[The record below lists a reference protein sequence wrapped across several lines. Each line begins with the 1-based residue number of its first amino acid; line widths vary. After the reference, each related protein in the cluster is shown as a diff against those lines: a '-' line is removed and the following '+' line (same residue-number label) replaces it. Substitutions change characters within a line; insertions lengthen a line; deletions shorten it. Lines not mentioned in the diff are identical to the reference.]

1 MLEDGAKSFVLD
13 KDGCWKGVTSYWLKP
28 GHFVL
33 AKLCYRPRFLV
44 GAYRP
49 RMFFLAVSAEC
60 LGDGGGCVADT

>member
-13 KDGCWKGVTSYWLKP
+13 KDGCWKRMTLDW
-28 GHFVL
+28 HWWL

-49 RMFFLAVSAEC
+49 RMFFLAVSSEC